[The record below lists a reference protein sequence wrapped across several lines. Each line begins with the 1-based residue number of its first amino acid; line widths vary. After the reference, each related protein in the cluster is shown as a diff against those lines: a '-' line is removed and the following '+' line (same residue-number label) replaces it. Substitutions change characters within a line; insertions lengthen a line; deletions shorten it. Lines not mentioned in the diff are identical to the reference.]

1 MLNVL
6 PHAKKLTVLLLPLV
20 PIQSARLLDLWSHM
34 GCLIVTRTS
43 ATHPAAL
50 YTTGLLRRQKLV
62 WGPGEGCLWPSNES
76 AGAKQETMA
85 FLNCIMQGE
94 SAHLA
99 LALLSLL
106 GEALLVGHQR
116 GQAAVPRLHRLPQ
129 SLLLPAPRL
138 GIRLGLPAE
147 VRIYTTGTFW
157 EAGAYGLP

>member
-1 MLNVL
+1 MFNIL

-34 GCLIVTRTS
+34 GCLIVTQTS
-43 ATHPAAL
+43 ATLSAAL
-50 YTTGLLRRQKLV
+50 CTTGLLRRQKLV

-99 LALLSLL
+99 LALLCLFS
-106 GEALLVGHQR
+106 EALLLCNKC
-116 GQAAVPRLHRLPQ
+116 GQAAVP
-129 SLLLPAPRL
+129 
-138 GIRLGLPAE
+138 
-147 VRIYTTGTFW
+147 
-157 EAGAYGLP
+157 